1 MIKLCNRLFLYRIIF
16 PILCWGVK
24 GIAFAF
30 TAEVDTIVP
39 VQEIPEIMVTGYA
52 APVSVRSAAPLQ
64 VIKQSDLAKLGVVDL
79 SDAMRRF
86 SGVNVKDYG
95 GIGGLKTISVR
106 SFGSQHT
113 TVVYDGLP
121 VSDAQ
126 NGQIDLSRF
135 SLENV
140 EQISLGI
147 GENGDI
153 FRPARLLAS
162 SAVLTIKTAMVEPD
176 KTSTLSAQVKAG
188 SFGLVNPYLRYGRRL
203 GEKTSLVLYGDALR
217 ADGKYPFTLVNGEL
231 VTREKRTNT
240 AVHSYRGEINLLREL
255 QGGEVAFKTYYYDSN
270 QQLPGAVILY
280 NTYSGEELREQN
292 LFSQLHWKKEFSSSF
307 SLQLN
312 GKYNWAASRYS
323 DRSANYEN
331 GILHQNYFQSEYYI
345 SATLLYQPL
354 KNFFISYAADYF
366 YNELRADLRNFCYPD
381 RHSLLQAVSASYTNR
396 LFTVSASLLG
406 SFYFNGVESGPEA
419 KDINRLSPL
428 VSVSY
433 RPFPE
438 RNLRI
443 RASYQD
449 IFRMPTFNENY
460 FDLSGSRQLKPEK
473 ARQMNL
479 GITYNGKYSS
489 WLRSLSITA
498 DGYYNRIDDKIVAIP
513 NMFNWSIINLGKVDI
528 LGVDM
533 NAGSRMALE
542 KNYVLEVTGNYTYQ
556 HSVDHTDSENS
567 TYGDQIPYTPL
578 HSGSFSVA
586 FENPY
591 MNISWHITGASVRY
605 NLPEN
610 IAVNRINGYLEQ
622 GISLYRNFRIRNS
635 ELLLRGDLINLTDK

>member
-1 MIKLCNRLFLYRIIF
+1 MVKLCNRFFLHRIVFLIF
-16 PILCWGVK
+16 CWSVRGMV
-24 GIAFAF
+24 FAV
-30 TAEVDTIVP
+30 TTEGDTIMP
-39 VQEIPEIMVTGYA
+39 VQEIPEISVTGYA

-64 VIKQSDLAKLGVVDL
+64 VMKQSELAKLGVVDL

-95 GIGGLKTISVR
+95 GIGGLKTVSVR

-113 TVVYDGLP
+113 TVIHDGLP

-126 NGQIDLSRF
+126 NGQVDLSCF

-140 EQISLGI
+140 EQLSLGI
-147 GENGDI
+147 GEHGDI

-162 SAVLTIKTAMVEPD
+162 PAVLSIKSAIVEPD
-176 KTSTLSAQVKAG
+176 KSYSLSAQVKAG
-188 SFGLVNPYLRYGRRL
+188 SFGLVNPHIRYGRRL
-203 GEKTSLVLYGDALR
+203 GEKTSLVFYGDALR

-231 VTREKRTNT
+231 VTREKRTHT
-240 AVHSYRGEINLLREL
+240 AVNSYRGEINLLQEL
-255 QGGEVAFKTYYYDSN
+255 QGGEITFKTYYYDSD

-292 LFSQLHWKKEFSSSF
+292 LFSQLHWKKELSSSF

-331 GILHQNYFQSEYYI
+331 GILHQNYFQSEYYV
-345 SATLLYQPL
+345 SGTLLYQPL
-354 KNFFISYAADYF
+354 KSFSLSYATDYF

-396 LFTVSASLLG
+396 FITATAALLG
-406 SFYFNGVESGPEA
+406 SFYFNGVEFGPKAE
-419 KDINRLSPL
+419 DVNRLSPL
-428 VSVSY
+428 FSISY

-460 FDLSGSRQLKPEK
+460 FDLS
-473 ARQMNL
+473 
-479 GITYNGKYSS
+479 
-489 WLRSLSITA
+489 
-498 DGYYNRIDDKIVAIP
+498 
-513 NMFNWSIINLGKVDI
+513 
-528 LGVDM
+528 
-533 NAGSRMALE
+533 
-542 KNYVLEVTGNYTYQ
+542 
-556 HSVDHTDSENS
+556 
-567 TYGDQIPYTPL
+567 
-578 HSGSFSVA
+578 
-586 FENPY
+586 
-591 MNISWHITGASVRY
+591 
-605 NLPEN
+605 
-610 IAVNRINGYLEQ
+610 
-622 GISLYRNFRIRNS
+622 
-635 ELLLRGDLINLTDK
+635 